1 MHFPLQ
7 EFIMK
12 IELRLQECIPPFL
25 EEARRMTDPGDRNNA
40 NAVLQVSTTAN
51 RAVYER
57 IRRDSVMMC
66 QALRELMKEEIEEER
81 SAGRR
86 DALLN
91 AIRNLMDSMKLSS
104 KQAMDAL
111 KIPLEEQESYAS
123 WLKGGGNMSGG

>member
-1 MHFPLQ
+1 
-7 EFIMK
+7 
-12 IELRLQECIPPFL
+12 
-25 EEARRMTDPGDRNNA
+25 MTEPGDRNNA

-57 IRRDSVMMC
+57 VRRDSVMMC

-86 DALLN
+86 DGRRDALLS
-91 AIRNLMDSMKLSS
+91 AIKNLMDSMKLSS

-111 KIPLEEQESYAS
+111 KIPQEEQESYAS
-123 WLKGGGNMSGG
+123 WLEGGGNMSGG